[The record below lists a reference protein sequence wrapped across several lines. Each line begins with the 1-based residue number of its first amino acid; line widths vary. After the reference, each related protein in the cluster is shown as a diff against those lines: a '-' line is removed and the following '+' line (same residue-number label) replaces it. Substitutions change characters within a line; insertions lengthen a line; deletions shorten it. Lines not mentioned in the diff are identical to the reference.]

1 MTTNA
6 LTAKNLTVSF
16 GGLKALDGLNLNVEL
31 GQFLGLIGPNGSGK
45 TTFFNVLT
53 GIYKPTNGRVL
64 LGETNITGATPNQI
78 YEFGITRTFQRLRL
92 APTLSV
98 LDNLILGNQRNLH
111 LGFIGNI
118 FNRKRLRR
126 EIASQTEQSRELL
139 GRFSSGLV
147 SKLYEPITALSMI
160 DRRRVEVCRALI
172 SDPKIL
178 LLDEPSAGM
187 THDETSALMN
197 ELLAWRDQHKELSII
212 LIEHEMD
219 LIDRICDRC
228 VVLNYGQKIAEGTY
242 QEVAN
247 DRMVREAYLGE
258 D

>member
-1 MTTNA
+1 
-6 LTAKNLTVSF
+6 
-16 GGLKALDGLNLNVEL
+16 
-31 GQFLGLIGPNGSGK
+31 
-45 TTFFNVLT
+45 
-53 GIYKPTNGRVL
+53 
-64 LGETNITGATPNQI
+64 
-78 YEFGITRTFQRLRL
+78 
-92 APTLSV
+92 
-98 LDNLILGNQRNLH
+98 LILGNQRNLH
-111 LGFIGNI
+111 QGFIGNI

-197 ELLAWRDQHKELSII
+197 ELLAWRDQHNDLSII

>member
-53 GIYKPTNGRVL
+53 GIYKPTNGTVT
-64 LGETNITGATPNQI
+64 LGETDITGATPNQI

-111 LGFIGNI
+111 LGFIGI
-118 FNRKRLRR
+118 F
-126 EIASQTEQSRELL
+126 
-139 GRFSSGLV
+139 
-147 SKLYEPITALSMI
+147 
-160 DRRRVEVCRALI
+160 
-172 SDPKIL
+172 
-178 LLDEPSAGM
+178 
-187 THDETSALMN
+187 
-197 ELLAWRDQHKELSII
+197 
-212 LIEHEMD
+212 LIENVYDEKSRRKQSKAESY
-219 LIDRICDRC
+219 L
-228 VVLNYGQKIAEGTY
+228 VVSAQVWYRSCMNPSLRY
-242 QEVAN
+242 Q
-247 DRMVREAYLGE
+247 
-258 D
+258 

>member
-53 GIYKPTNGRVL
+53 GIYKPTNGTVL
-64 LGETNITGATPNQI
+64 LGETDITGATPNQI

-139 GRFSSGLV
+139 GRFRSGLV
-147 SKLYEPITALSMI
+147 SKLHEPITALSMI

-187 THDETSALMN
+187 THDETSALMS